1 MENTLTTILRSGKGN
16 ECILSVKRALFSALD
31 INARNPDSVIDTLLL
46 SNLMNSFV
54 EGRASDMGLCGQ
66 TVRNNIRE
74 QGPDALLQLNDEIIS
89 QIKGKYLRKPLILA
103 IDWHDIMYYGDPEA
117 NGVMETKP
125 KEGTHWAYK
134 YGSISAAAGG
144 PSLTLAV
151 TPIAKEGGPCKKA
164 VRARVKDWAQG

>member
-31 INARNPDSVIDTLLL
+31 INARNPDSVIDTLLM

-54 EGRASDMGLCGQ
+54 EGNASDMGLCGQ

-74 QGPDALLQLNDEIIS
+74 QDADALLRLNDEIIS
-89 QIKGKYLRKPLILA
+89 EIKGKYLRKPLILA
-103 IDWHDIMYYGDPEA
+103 IDWHDVLYCGNPEA
-117 NGVMETKP
+117 DGVMETKP

-134 YGSISAAAGG
+134 YSSISVASGKYN
-144 PSLTLAV
+144 LTLAV
-151 TPIAKEGGPCKKA
+151 MPIVREKA
-164 VRARVKDWAQG
+164 GLGM